1 MLGIVSIKL
10 GPIRKNSKNI
20 EISLGGTSQNSSK
33 LVPLSIFQDRRLTPL
48 EAVIKYLREK
58 RKLSY
63 HSVASLLQRNVRDIY
78 KTYAHAFDKSSLIEV
93 KSVHTLLVPVS
104 IFADRRLSALENLVL
119 YLKENLK
126 LSYRQI
132 SVLLNR
138 NERTIWTVYQRARQ
152 KNEK

>member
-1 MLGIVSIKL
+1 MDPS
-10 GPIRKNSKNI
+10 RKNSKNI
-20 EISLGGTSQNSSK
+20 EISLGGTSQNSSLK
-33 LVPLSIFQDRRLTPL
+33 LVPLSIFRDRRLTPL
-48 EAVIKYLREK
+48 EAVIRYLREK

-63 HSVASLLQRNVRDIY
+63 HGIASLLQRNVRDIY
-78 KTYAHAFDKSSLIEV
+78 KTYAHAFDKSFLVEV

-104 IFADRRLSALENLVL
+104 IFANRELSALENLVL
-119 YLKENLK
+119 YLKEKLE

-152 KNEK
+152 KNER

>member
-1 MLGIVSIKL
+1 LD
-10 GPIRKNSKNI
+10 PIRKNSKFV

-78 KTYAHAFDKSSLIEV
+78 KTYAHAFDKSFLIEV

-104 IFADRRLSALENLVL
+104 IFANRKLSALENLVL
-119 YLKENLK
+119 YLKNLK

-138 NERTIWTVYQRARQ
+138 DERTIWTVYKRARQ

>member
-1 MLGIVSIKL
+1 MDPS
-10 GPIRKNSKNI
+10 RKNSKNI
-20 EISLGGTSQNSSK
+20 EISLGGTSQNSSLK
-33 LVPLSIFQDRRLTPL
+33 LVPLSIFRDRRLTPL
-48 EAVIKYLREK
+48 EAVIRYLREK

-63 HSVASLLQRNVRDIY
+63 HGIASLLQRNVRDIY
-78 KTYAHAFDKSSLIEV
+78 KTYAHAFDKSFLVEV

-104 IFADRRLSALENLVL
+104 IFADRELSALENLVL
-119 YLKENLK
+119 YLKEKLE

-152 KNEK
+152 KNER